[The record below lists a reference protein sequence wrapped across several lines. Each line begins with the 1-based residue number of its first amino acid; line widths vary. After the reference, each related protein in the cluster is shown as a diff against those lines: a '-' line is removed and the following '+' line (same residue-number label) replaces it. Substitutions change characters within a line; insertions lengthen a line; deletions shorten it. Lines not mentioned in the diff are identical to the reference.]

1 MINQSLFL
9 ISLDVWK
16 INMITAKLTFLHL
29 FFTRKGK

>member
-1 MINQSLFL
+1 MSNQSLFL

-16 INMITAKLTFLHL
+16 INMIMAKLTFLHL